1 LVSRPDPARLLV
13 QLETLAGLMAGRDG
27 ATAGLP
33 GPAAWYEAT
42 TGRRLDP
49 WQCAVVESDAG
60 RMLLVCGRQ
69 CGKTEVVSA
78 SAAYRALFLGRRVG
92 ILSPTYRQS
101 LLVFRRTRGLLLA
114 ANATIARD
122 IVGSIDLPHG
132 GRIVAFPGDDPDKSV
147 RGETLSDLII
157 DEAALIRD
165 DVIVA
170 ATPTL
175 ATVADHREIHL
186 GTPKGQRGEF
196 YRQWSGGEGW
206 ERHSVRSDQCPRISA
221 EFLARMKSRLGPSVF
236 DQEFCCKF
244 LVSPGGV
251 LDPERLDAIF
261 GTDISPDAWAPR
273 LTSEVAQ
280 SW

>member
-1 LVSRPDPARLLV
+1 VTRPDPARLLV

-69 CGKTEVVSA
+69 VGKTEVVSA
-78 SAAYRALFLGRRVG
+78 SAAYRALHLGRRIG
-92 ILSPTYRQS
+92 ILSPTFRQS
-101 LLVFRRTRGLLLA
+101 LIVFRRVRRLLLA
-114 ANATIARD
+114 ANATLTRD
-122 IVGSIDLPHG
+122 ALGVLDLPHG
-132 GRIVAFPGDDPDKSV
+132 GHIIAFPGDDPDKAV
-147 RGETLSDLII
+147 RGETLEELIV

-165 DVIVA
+165 DVIAA

-175 ATVADHREIHL
+175 ATIADHREVHL

-196 YRQWSGGEGW
+196 YRQWTAGEGW
-206 ERHSVRSDQCPRISA
+206 ERFSVKSEECPRIGTA
-221 EFLARMKSRLGPSVF
+221 FLDRMRARLGPSIF
-236 DQEFCCKF
+236 AQEFECRF
-244 LVSPGGV
+244 LVAPGGV

-280 SW
+280 AW